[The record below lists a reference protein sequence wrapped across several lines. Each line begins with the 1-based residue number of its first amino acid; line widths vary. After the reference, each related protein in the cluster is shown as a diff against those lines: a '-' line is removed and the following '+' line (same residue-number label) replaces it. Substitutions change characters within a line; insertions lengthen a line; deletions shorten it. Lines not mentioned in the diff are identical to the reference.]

1 MVVCSLVACFSCK
14 KDDKKNGG
22 KELNGI
28 TINQGSAIE
37 MVQGSER
44 RLSMKTDPEG
54 LSGVTYTYS
63 SENPSYVD
71 VDENGIIYAN
81 QVTPSPVVV
90 TVNATANGK
99 TVSAK
104 IAVTVKSL
112 VDALVFDEVVLM
124 QTVDGKEWQ
133 EQSYA
138 IYEIRRY
145 SHDLDGGLTA
155 DMSHKVTQESDTAGE
170 AKYNNAYIPE
180 AGKYSFLYTKENEE
194 TGKLDTVGVFMDSV
208 HTMRAWLMSEDC
220 IFTQEGFSV
229 IDNGAVFEFVLCYLT
244 KNRTA
249 YVLGDHEIVEDATA
263 RDKIR
268 PDGVEAR
275 PMPST
280 IQAGHFNEV
289 EYLDFFTRLLKGEE
303 VSMKNYDFFS
313 KYDAY
318 IMPAFMAV
326 DEATGEE
333 YATTLPLFGY
343 PVAGGAIEFDAPTSD
358 AGVNWLVAPIYAFS
372 AQMYDNPFLGYCLKI
387 TEFEDPETGEKGM
400 TYDVDEEGNLQM
412 SEPRLVNFSK
422 GIAQQAPRHNAVNP
436 VDNAKPMSLNGVKL
450 MQNVNSAIYSTLDYA
465 MRRR

>member
-28 TINQGSAIE
+28 TINQGSSIE
-37 MVQGSER
+37 MVQGSQR

-54 LSGVTYTYS
+54 LTGVAYTYS
-63 SENPSYVD
+63 SENPLCVE

-81 QVTPSPVVV
+81 MVTSNPVTV

-99 TVSAK
+99 TVSAT

-124 QTVDGKEWQ
+124 QKTDDWQ
-133 EQSYA
+133 EQDYA

-145 SHDLDGGLTA
+145 NKGLDGGLTA
-155 DMSHKVTQESDTAGE
+155 DMSHVVTQPEDTAGE
-170 AKYNNAYIPE
+170 AKYNSDYIPE

-229 IDNGAVFEFVLCYLT
+229 IDNGAVFEFVLCYMA
-244 KNRTA
+244 KNNTA

-263 RDKIR
+263 YDKIR
-268 PDGVEAR
+268 PQGVEAR

-280 IQAGHFNEV
+280 IQAGHFNAD
-289 EYLDFFTRLLKGEE
+289 EYIDFFTSLLNKEE
-303 VSMKNYDFFS
+303 VDISDFDFFS
-313 KYDAY
+313 KYDAQ
-318 IMPAFMAV
+318 ILPVRMV
-326 DEATGEE
+326 EDETTGEE
-333 YATTLPLFGY
+333 TPSINPLYGY
-343 PVAGGAIEFDAPTSD
+343 PLAGGAIEFDQPTTKT
-358 AGVNWLVAPIYAFS
+358 GVNWLVAPAYAFS
-372 AQMYDNPFLGYCLKI
+372 AQMYDNPFMYCLKV
-387 TEFEDPETGEKGM
+387 TEVEDPETGEMVVVFDMNEGRAQMAESQLINFTKG
-400 TYDVDEEGNLQM
+400 T
-412 SEPRLVNFSK
+412 P
-422 GIAQQAPRHNAVNP
+422 QQAPRHNAVNP

-450 MQNVNSAIYSTLDYA
+450 MQNVNNAIYSTLDYA